1 MSGDLVVV
9 GSVAIDSVETPF
21 GRDDE
26 ALGGSALHFTSA
38 ASLFARVR
46 LVAVVG
52 EDFPRDRLAFLE
64 HREVDLSALVTAPG
78 RTFRWKGRYGFDLS
92 EAHTLETHLNVFE
105 GFEPDLPETHRKAPF
120 VFLANIDPELQGRV
134 LDQVEAPR
142 LVALDT
148 MNFWIEGKRKS
159 LIDTLERVDLL
170 LLNEAEARM
179 LAEEPNLV
187 RAAQRIRSWGPKG
200 LVIKRGEYGALY
212 FSDGHVFAAPAY
224 PLESVYDP
232 TGAGDS
238 FAGGLMGY
246 LASTG
251 NVEPDNVRRA
261 VVFGSALASFNVED
275 FSFRRLERLTYP
287 EVAERFRAF
296 KSLTHFEGEVAPSA

>member
-1 MSGDLVVV
+1 MNNELLVV

-52 EDFPRDRLAFLE
+52 EDFPRERLGFLQA
-64 HREVDLSALVTAPG
+64 REVDLSALFTAPG
-78 RTFRWKGRYGFDLS
+78 KTFRWKGRYGFDLN

-105 GFEPDLPETHRKAPF
+105 GFDPVLPADHRKASF
-120 VFLANIDPELQGRV
+120 VFLANIDPDLQARV
-134 LDQVEAPR
+134 LDQVESPR

-148 MNFWIEGKRKS
+148 MNFWIQGKRKS
-159 LIDTLERVDLL
+159 LIQALERVNLL

-187 RAAQRIRSWGPKG
+187 RAAHKIRAWGPTG

-224 PLESVYDP
+224 PLEAVFDP

-251 NVEPDNVRRA
+251 NAEPENVRRA

-287 EVAERFRAF
+287 EVTARFREF
-296 KSLTHFEGEVAPSA
+296 KGLTHFEGEV

>member
-1 MSGDLVVV
+1 MNNDLVVV

-21 GRDDE
+21 GRDDQ

-52 EDFPRDRLAFLE
+52 EDFPRERLVFLAA
-64 HREVDLSALVTAPG
+64 RDVDLSALFTAPG
-78 RTFRWKGRYGFDLS
+78 STFRWKGRYGFDLN
-92 EAHTLETHLNVFE
+92 EAQTLETHLNVFE
-105 GFEPDLPETHRKAPF
+105 GFDPVLPEAHRRASF
-120 VFLANIDPELQGRV
+120 VFLANIDPDLQLRV
-134 LDQVEAPR
+134 LDQVEEPC

-148 MNFWIEGKRKS
+148 MNFWIQGKRKS
-159 LIDTLERVDLL
+159 LLRALERVDLL

-187 RAAQRIRSWGPKG
+187 RAAQKIRSWGPGG
-200 LVIKRGEYGALY
+200 LVVKRGEYGALY

-224 PLESVYDP
+224 PLEAVYDP

-251 NVEPDNVRRA
+251 NTDQENVRRA

-275 FSFRRLERLTYP
+275 FSFRRLECLTYP
-287 EVAERFRAF
+287 EVAARFREF
-296 KSLTHFEGEVAPSA
+296 KGLTHFEGQV

>member
-1 MSGDLVVV
+1 MNNELVVV

-52 EDFPRDRLAFLE
+52 EDFPRERLGFLAA
-64 HREVDLSALVTAPG
+64 RDVDLSALFTAAG
-78 RTFRWKGRYGFDLS
+78 STFRWKGRYGFDLN
-92 EAHTLETHLNVFE
+92 EAQTLETHLNVFE
-105 GFEPDLPETHRKAPF
+105 GFDPVLPEAHRGASF
-120 VFLANIDPELQGRV
+120 VFLANIDPDLQFRV
-134 LDQVEAPR
+134 LDQVDEPR

-148 MNFWIEGKRKS
+148 MNFWIQGKRKS
-159 LIDTLERVDLL
+159 LLRALERVDLL

-187 RAAQRIRSWGPKG
+187 RAAQKIRSWGPG
-200 LVIKRGEYGALY
+200 GVVVKRGEYGALY

-224 PLESVYDP
+224 PLEAVYDP

-251 NVEPDNVRRA
+251 NTEAENVRRA

-287 EVAERFRAF
+287 EVAARFREF
-296 KSLTHFEGEVAPSA
+296 KGLTHFEGEA

>member
-1 MSGDLVVV
+1 
-9 GSVAIDSVETPF
+9 VAIDSVETPF
-21 GRDDE
+21 GRDEE

-52 EDFPRDRLAFLE
+52 EDFPRDRLGFLE
-64 HREVDLSALVTAPG
+64 RREVDLSALVAAPG
-78 RTFRWKGRYGFDLS
+78 RTFRWKGRYGFDLN

-105 GFEPDLPETHRKAPF
+105 GFEPVLPEAHRKAPF

-134 LDQVEAPR
+134 LDQVESPQ

-159 LIDTLERVDLL
+159 LLSTLERVDLL

-200 LVIKRGEYGALY
+200 LVVKRGEYGALY

-224 PLESVYDP
+224 PLETVYDP

-296 KSLTHFEGEVAPSA
+296 KALTHFEGDAGGGASA

>member
-1 MSGDLVVV
+1 VNNELLVV

-26 ALGGSALHFTSA
+26 ALGGSALHFTAA

-52 EDFPRDRLAFLE
+52 EDFPRERLGFLQA
-64 HREVDLSALVTAPG
+64 RDVDLSALFTAPG
-78 RTFRWKGRYGFDLS
+78 RTFRWKGRYGFDLN

-105 GFEPDLPETHRKAPF
+105 GFDPVLPEAHRKAPF
-120 VFLANIDPELQGRV
+120 VFLANIDPELQSRV
-134 LDQVEAPR
+134 LDQVDQPR

-148 MNFWIEGKRKS
+148 MNFWIQGKRKS
-159 LIDTLERVDLL
+159 LLAALERVDLI
-170 LLNEAEARM
+170 LLNEGEARM

-187 RAAQRIRSWGPKG
+187 RAAHKIRSWGPG
-200 LVIKRGEYGALY
+200 GVVIKRGEYGALY

-224 PLESVYDP
+224 PLEAVYDP

-287 EVAERFRAF
+287 EVAARFREF
-296 KSLTHFEGEVAPSA
+296 KGLTHFEGEV